1 MTTLHN
7 HEREVIPKMA
17 HTISHD
23 EAGQRYVL
31 TVEGEEAGFA
41 AYTPVEGALDF
52 DHTVVDGKFRGQGL
66 SKPLIAGA
74 LDDVRKNN
82 RKFRTSCSAVANF
95 VEKNPEYQDLLAD

>member
-7 HEREVIPKMA
+7 HEREVISKMA

-41 AYTPVEGALDF
+41 AYTPVEVPWTL
-52 DHTVVDGKFRGQGL
+52 TTRL
-66 SKPLIAGA
+66 
-74 LDDVRKNN
+74 
-82 RKFRTSCSAVANF
+82 
-95 VEKNPEYQDLLAD
+95 

>member
-1 MTTLHN
+1 MTTLQD
-7 HEREVIPKMA
+7 HEREVTPKMA

-31 TVEGEEAGFA
+31 TVEGQEAGFA

-52 DHTVVDGKFRGQGL
+52 DHTVVDNKFRGRGL

-82 RKFRTSCSAVANF
+82 RKIRTSCSAVARF
-95 VEKNPEYQDLLAD
+95 VKKSPEYQDLLAH